1 MIDTVVTTIRN
12 YSSRERQLGMEL
24 AAALKTSFVA
34 RNDDS
39 LENIMHKYEVENV
52 LVVTKKG
59 PVVYTPGGEF
69 FFHLSM
75 AELRIKNLKNGKHD
89 HMVDAMAL
97 TQGMSVLDC
106 TLGLATDAI
115 VASFTV
121 GDAGRIVG
129 LESSPPIALI
139 TQYGVTCYN
148 AADEEMNRV
157 LRRIKVKK
165 ADYYQC
171 IGAIPDHS
179 FDIVYF
185 DPMFRYP
192 VKNSSNM
199 KPLRFLADD
208 RPLHPDIIKDACRI
222 ARQRVVVKELRGSSE
237 FKRLGLTTAYGGKY
251 SSISYGVVVTGG

>member
-1 MIDTVVTTIRN
+1 MMDTVVTTVRN
-12 YSSRERQLGMEL
+12 YSSREQQLGLEF
-24 AAALKTSFVA
+24 ATALKTAFVV
-34 RNDDS
+34 RNNDS
-39 LENIMHKYEVENV
+39 LESIMQKYKARTI

-97 TQGMSVLDC
+97 TPGMSVLDC
-106 TLGLATDAI
+106 TLGLATDAV

-121 GDAGRIVG
+121 GDAGKVVG
-129 LESSPPIALI
+129 LESSPLVALI
-139 TQYGVTCYN
+139 ARYGLTYYN
-148 AADEEMNRV
+148 GAGEELNSA
-157 LRRIKVKK
+157 LRRIMVQEV
-165 ADYYQC
+165 DYHQF
-171 IGAIPDHS
+171 ISSLPDRS
-179 FDIVYF
+179 FDVVYF

-208 RPLHPDIIKDACRI
+208 RPLHPGIIKDACRI

-237 FKRLGLTTAYGGKY
+237 FKRLGLTTVFGGKY
-251 SSISYGVVVTGG
+251 SSISYGVVETGG